1 MKNDFFCNYIKQ
13 NKDVQEIII
22 HSLLWYVILNYI
34 YFLYNDCLMIIS
46 KLSTNVAQ
54 IENITMPY
62 IDIFYH
68 KTMSNLVLYTTKDI
82 YKLNLDDEDKYI
94 WQRIQNYIN

>member
-1 MKNDFFCNYIKQ
+1 MIV
-13 NKDVQEIII
+13 NKFSI
-22 HSLLWYVILNYI
+22 NA
-34 YFLYNDCLMIIS
+34 
-46 KLSTNVAQ
+46 TQ

-68 KTMSNLVLYTTKDI
+68 KTMNNLVLYTTKDI

-94 WQRIQNYIN
+94 WQRSQNYIN